1 MKEILKS
8 HGLDTKEEYFDLI
21 MAHHMSGKS
30 ALAKHMFHLLQPEDR
45 RTFFEYVETS
55 FFYDGEQSDVQV
67 DMNSL
72 YVFFEEDTSP
82 WTHQDNDDEQSEDNS
97 WQRWK

>member
-1 MKEILKS
+1 MIHELIKLY
-8 HGLDTKEEYFDLI
+8 GLDSREEYFDLI
-21 MAHHMSGKS
+21 ISNYTQNMFGQS
-30 ALAKHMFHLLQPEDR
+30 KHMFHLMTADERKL
-45 RTFFEYVETS
+45 FFEYVDTS
-55 FFYDGEQSDVQV
+55 HFYDGEDDTQL

-82 WTHQDNDDEQSEDNS
+82 WIREQDDDDESEYNS